1 MMEIGCH
8 EREHILGT
16 AFIVH
21 KRLKH
26 LVIGFKPISPRLS
39 VLRIK
44 GRFFNISLINVHA
57 PTEDKSDV
65 EKDEFY
71 SALEDA
77 YDKCPKNDIKII
89 VGDLNAKIGR
99 ESRYQPHIGKYSLH
113 KESNKNG
120 DRAIGFAA
128 SKNMIIGSTK
138 FNHKDV
144 QKPTWVSPDG
154 QTLDQIDHVLIDA
167 RHASNLLDS
176 MKSKTCQIL
185 KSGIDAETP

>member
-1 MMEIGCH
+1 MRWTKQGTLQKREYDVYYSCH

-44 GRFFNISLINVHA
+44 GRFFNIRLINVHA

-89 VGDLNAKIGR
+89 VGDFNAKIGR
-99 ESRYQPHIGKYSLH
+99 ESRYQPHVDKYSLH
-113 KESNKNG
+113 KESNENRDK
-120 DRAIGFAA
+120 AIGFAA

-144 QKPTWVSPDG
+144 HKLTWVSPDG
-154 QTLDQIDHVLIDA
+154 QNNESNRPCANRCQA
-167 RHASNLLDS
+167 RVKPARCEKL
-176 MKSKTCQIL
+176 
-185 KSGIDAETP
+185 